1 MRFQP
6 WGHRLGAGRPRESRQ
21 PDLSEGCTPEQVR
34 GDTPEDNGPR
44 PGLYLAQLRRAE
56 GRAANDMREASKEWP
71 EMVDFPPEDAGKPS
85 QGPFHC
91 LWTMGPGGGEEE
103 DRKEGFLGFH
113 EASLLVASLQVGMVR
128 MGREVA

>member
-1 MRFQP
+1 MGQGQVCT
-6 WGHRLGAGRPRESRQ
+6 WLSSAEQRE
-21 PDLSEGCTPEQVR
+21 EQ
-34 GDTPEDNGPR
+34 
-44 PGLYLAQLRRAE
+44 QM
-56 GRAANDMREASKEWP
+56 DMREASKEWP

-91 LWTMGPGGGEEE
+91 LWTMGPGAGEEE